1 MAVVG
6 KERLDSLQCGETGQ
20 GLDDRIT
27 GGGYLDEVQVVAVM
41 DHGQQSEAFDLGAV
55 SVAFAGPRRTAD
67 DLICLLARRLSPKR
81 LVVVASSDRELRQRS
96 ESSPETP
103 KQQLRRIRR
112 ERSGG
117 SRGFATW
124 VSSLA
129 RGEFQELLRG
139 TPVPPLP
146 EGLASLH
153 AEEQSQRLDSLKRSY
168 VEPRE
173 RRRQAARRLQEWF
186 ATRARFKREQGDARQ
201 EASTEELQMKQ
212 LCAVLT
218 GMQVSHNYEQGQQLL
233 QNRDFS
239 TKSAFF
245 QTVLEIGRR
254 YKILNPERM
263 RDSYGKLMYF
273 LQDSRKPEVR
283 DLLEFD
289 VVSPVRSVW
298 HVLSRS
304 PKGTQLLQDPW
315 IGLQR
320 CGSISTEASNA
331 PGKDIVSILN

>member
-6 KERLDSLQCGETGQ
+6 KERLDSLQCGGTG
-20 GLDDRIT
+20 R
-27 GGGYLDEVQVVAVM
+27 Y
-41 DHGQQSEAFDLGAV
+41 
-55 SVAFAGPRRTAD
+55 
-67 DLICLLARRLSPKR
+67 RLSP
-81 LVVVASSDRELRQRS
+81 ARS
-96 ESSPETP
+96 
-103 KQQLRRIRR
+103 
-112 ERSGG
+112 
-117 SRGFATW
+117 W
-124 VSSLA
+124 
-129 RGEFQELLRG
+129 
-139 TPVPPLP
+139 
-146 EGLASLH
+146 
-153 AEEQSQRLDSLKRSY
+153 RLDSGYPHTACR
-168 VEPRE
+168 
-173 RRRQAARRLQEWF
+173 
-186 ATRARFKREQGDARQ
+186 
-201 EASTEELQMKQ
+201 LQMKQ

-304 PKGTQLLQDPW
+304 PKGTQLLQEP
-315 IGLQR
+315 LPKCLR
-320 CGSISTEASNA
+320 
-331 PGKDIVSILN
+331 